1 MYNPIIHKYEN
12 MRKHNYKMEEITS
25 QEFVKRY
32 PTMGDY
38 LEEFPI
44 LTNYVTG
51 SRISGTIIVRA
62 NIVIVNIRNILGWS
76 TDKNTFK
83 QHITDVTNS
92 AELHEL
98 ANIMNDE
105 SLLILMMKIMVE
117 MIIEAMGCVFESMSP
132 EEVTR
137 VKNIIYAMMQE

>member
-25 QEFVKRY
+25 QEFVRRY

-38 LEEFPI
+38 LKEFPV

-51 SRISGTIIVRA
+51 SSISGTMIVRA

-76 TDKNTFK
+76 TEKSTFK
-83 QHITDVTNS
+83 EHITDVTNS
-92 AELHEL
+92 EQLYELS
-98 ANIMNDE
+98 NIMNDE

-117 MIIEAMGCVFESMSP
+117 TIIEAMGCVFENMSP

-137 VKNIIYAMMQE
+137 VKNIIYNMMKE